1 MIRSVVLVLG
11 ISAALAVTATPAGGE
26 PPGVKAGPESR
37 PLEIGTP
44 HKLAKTYFDTGNE
57 VGLAL
62 PPGSITTVGP
72 RLVVNCSAAEGCTIA
87 GNLNVQLSAGVS
99 ENNTAL
105 CLVIDGASVSCPY
118 NAIIP
123 PGTGYQVM
131 SYQTFAPVSEGGH
144 TVDMQVVTT
153 TATYL
158 HRWNKQIS
166 LYKP

>member
-1 MIRSVVLVLG
+1 MIRFVALVLG
-11 ISAALAVTATPAGGE
+11 ISAAFVAAATQVGGE
-26 PPGVKAGPESR
+26 PPGVKAAAASR
-37 PLEIGTP
+37 TLEIGTP

-72 RLVVNCSAAEGCTIA
+72 RLVVNCAAAEGCTIA
-87 GNLNVQLSAGVS
+87 GHLNVQLSAGAS

-105 CLVIDGASVSCPY
+105 CFVIDGASVSCPY
-118 NAIIP
+118 NAIIQ

-131 SYQTFAPVSEGGH
+131 SYQTFAPVSEGSH